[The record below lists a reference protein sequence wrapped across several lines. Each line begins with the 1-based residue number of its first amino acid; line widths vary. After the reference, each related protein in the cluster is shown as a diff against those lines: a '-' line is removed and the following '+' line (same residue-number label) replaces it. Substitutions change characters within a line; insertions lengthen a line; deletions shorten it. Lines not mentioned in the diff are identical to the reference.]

1 MSLVRKTNHDSK
13 KDRDHPILLRG
24 SHGDFLFHR
33 NAHVCFVFRS
43 SIRRRRKNRLK
54 DFRFRPEQ
62 KY

>member
-24 SHGDFLFHR
+24 RGDFLFHR
-33 NAHVCFVFRS
+33 NAHVRFFAVAPFVAA
-43 SIRRRRKNRLK
+43 LK
-54 DFRFRPEQ
+54 EFRFPPEQ